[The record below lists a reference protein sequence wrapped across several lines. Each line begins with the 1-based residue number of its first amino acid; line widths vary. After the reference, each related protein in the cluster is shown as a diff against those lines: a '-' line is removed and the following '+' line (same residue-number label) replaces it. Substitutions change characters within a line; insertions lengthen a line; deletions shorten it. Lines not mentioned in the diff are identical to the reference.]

1 MAGLFILLLLRSL
14 ARASVASITNW
25 RNCVPEHAMLI
36 SVTGRYL
43 RVCAT
48 ARGVVFLGLDEI
60 VVAGSRFFERSI
72 ARVVGSAAAGR
83 T

>member
-1 MAGLFILLLLRSL
+1 
-14 ARASVASITNW
+14 
-25 RNCVPEHAMLI
+25 MLI